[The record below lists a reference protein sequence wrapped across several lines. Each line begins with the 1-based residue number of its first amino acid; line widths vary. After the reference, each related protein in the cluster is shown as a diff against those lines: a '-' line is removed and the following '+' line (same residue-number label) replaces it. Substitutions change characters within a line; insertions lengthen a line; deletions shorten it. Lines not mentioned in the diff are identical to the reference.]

1 MYNQNIC
8 EDCGRK
14 IIYLPNGAN
23 ILIPINFE
31 SLTCHDLQQLRIK
44 KLVYFREGEHISHVS
59 TCNRMEVLRNSDLMV
74 GV

>member
-8 EDCGRK
+8 ENCGRK

-31 SLTCHDLQQLRIK
+31 SLTCLDLQQLRIK
-44 KLVYFREGEHISHVS
+44 KMVYFREDEHISHLS
-59 TCNRMEVLRNSDLMV
+59 CCREPQLI
-74 GV
+74 